1 MKIKVSYQNL
11 ESAQLCKAKDDP
23 RVYINGVAFLP
34 DGRISSTNGHVAFV
48 AEGCSSSR
56 KMKDT
61 VIFNIPKKP
70 IPKYEYA
77 LIDDQLSIITYF
89 DVNDVK
95 LAVSMAEVIG
105 GIYPD
110 VDKIFNQFKES
121 PCDKIGFNAYYLE
134 LIGKVAKIYNPKYKA
149 VTVLLNASI
158 NGAVTKISSIEGKE
172 AKIMVMPMRVE

>member
-11 ESAQLCKAKDDP
+11 ESAQLCKAKNDV
-23 RVYINGVAFLP
+23 RYYLNGVAFLP
-34 DGRISSTNGHVAFV
+34 DGRISSTNGHVAFI

-61 VIFNIPKKP
+61 IIFNIPRKP
-70 IPKYEYA
+70 ITKYEYA

-95 LAVSMAEVIG
+95 LAVSMAEVIDG
-105 GIYPD
+105 RYPD
-110 VDKIFNQFKES
+110 VDRLFNQFKEA
-121 PCDKIGFNAYYLE
+121 PCDKIGFNADYLS
-134 LIGKVAKIYNPKYKA
+134 LIGRISKVFSPKSKA
-149 VTVLLNASI
+149 VTVLLNGSI